1 MQATYLFLASQHQE
15 TARRDLSLNRA
26 DPFKVRQPD
35 APLTALGLSDRT
47 LANSPGK
54 RVGFSLLELLAV
66 IAIIGFLSTLLVPR
80 LSTSADTAKEK
91 TCFHHRAQINA
102 AVEIFSVKN
111 GSFPSTLADLD
122 TPDVFPDGIPTC
134 PVSGVAYTLNATT
147 HRVQGHLGGGKTGGH
162 P

>member
-1 MQATYLFLASQHQE
+1 MT
-15 TARRDLSLNRA
+15 TPARIR
-26 DPFKVRQPD
+26 P
-35 APLTALGLSDRT
+35 GL
-47 LANSPGK
+47 
-54 RVGFSLLELLAV
+54 SLLELLAV
-66 IAIIGFLSTLLVPR
+66 ITIIGFLSTLVVTR
-80 LSTSADTAKEK
+80 VSTAADTAKEK

-102 AVEIFSVKN
+102 AVEIYAVKN
-111 GSFPSTLADLD
+111 DAFPTSISDID